1 MLAVRNDILTELQWD
16 RRPMLHADCDS
27 ILDHIQEVQEKS
39 VLAQLK
45 SYKAEVEAAPEGM
58 HQKRDANCR

>member
-1 MLAVRNDILTELQWD
+1 MLEVRNEILTELQWD

-27 ILDHIQEVQEKS
+27 ILDRIQEVQEKS

-45 SYKAEVEAAPEGM
+45 SYKAETEAAPEIPHSKKG
-58 HQKRDANCR
+58 QER